1 MAMDVTPILNNLNP
15 AQEEAVTSDKKHL
28 LVLAGAGSGKTRV
41 LVHRIAWKIQVD
53 GLSPYS
59 ILAVTFTNKASREM
73 RERIDELLGMS
84 LRGMWVGTFHG
95 LAHRLLKAHW
105 RDVNLPENFQILD
118 ADDQLRLVKRVMRAM
133 DLDEQRW
140 PPKQAQWW
148 INAQKD
154 EGLRA
159 AHIQE
164 GGDPYLATMLRVYRE
179 YEASCERLGVIDFA
193 ELLLRAL
200 ELWKNKPDVLDHY
213 QQRFQQILVD
223 EFQDTNAVQYAW
235 LRILAGKTSAVT
247 AVGDDDQSIYGWRGA
262 KVENILSYERDFPD
276 THTVKLEQN
285 YRSTSNI
292 LNAANAV
299 ISKNAERLG
308 KSLWT
313 DAGEGEPIALYA
325 AFNEHD
331 EARYIA
337 DRLQSWINEGHR
349 REDSAILYRSNAQS
363 RVLEAALLQ
372 AEIPYR
378 IYGGQRFYERLEI
391 KNALSYLRMM
401 LNCHDDV
408 AFERIVNVPPRGIG
422 DRTMELIRELA
433 REQNTSLWSAA
444 STIVAEKRLAARA
457 TNAVAVFIE
466 LINEMSGQ
474 LDELP
479 LFEQAENAIQRSGL
493 IDMHRREKGE
503 RGQARVENLEELV
516 NACRNFEPED
526 NDLPVLPQFL
536 DQVALDAGDRQ
547 ADEDQDAV
555 QLMTLH
561 SAKGLEFP
569 LVFLAGME
577 ENLFPHK
584 MSIDEPGR
592 LEEER
597 RLAYVGITRAME
609 KLYLTFAESRSIYGN
624 ETFNSVS
631 RFVRDIPSEVIE
643 EVRLQNNIA
652 RPTSYAAGAL
662 QTDQGAATGF
672 SLGQQIMHNVYGEGV
687 ILNFEGNGPRARVH
701 VSFEEVGTK
710 ILILASANLTA
721 V

>member
-1 MAMDVTPILNNLNP
+1 MDVTSILNNLNA

-53 GLSPYS
+53 NVSPYS

-105 RDVNLPENFQILD
+105 RDAKLPENFQILD
-118 ADDQLRLVKRVMRAM
+118 SDDQLRLVKRVMRSM

-148 INAQKD
+148 INGQKD
-154 EGLRA
+154 EGLRSS
-159 AHIQE
+159 HFQE
-164 GGDPYLATMLRVYRE
+164 GGDPFIATMLRIYRG
-179 YEASCERLGVIDFA
+179 YEETCDRLGVIDFA

-200 ELWKNKPDVLDHY
+200 ELWKHNPQVLEHY
-213 QQRFQQILVD
+213 QQRFQHILVD

-235 LRILAGKTSAVT
+235 LRLLAGKVSAMT

-262 KVENILSYERDFPD
+262 KVENILSYERDFAD

-292 LNAANAV
+292 LLAANAV
-299 ISKNAERLG
+299 IAKNAERLG
-308 KSLWT
+308 KNLWT
-313 DAGEGEPIALYA
+313 DSGDGEPIALYA

-331 EARYIA
+331 ESRYIA
-337 DRLQSWINEGHR
+337 DRLQSWVSDGNR
-349 REDSAILYRSNAQS
+349 REDAAILYRSNAQS

-391 KNALSYLRMM
+391 KNALSYLRLM

-408 AFERIVNVPPRGIG
+408 AFERVVNVPPRGIG
-422 DRTMELIRELA
+422 ERTLELVRELSRA
-433 REQNTSLWSAA
+433 NTSSLWTAA
-444 STIVAEKRLAARA
+444 CALVDEKRLAARA
-457 TNAVAVFIE
+457 SNAIAGFLQ

-479 LFEQAENAIQRSGL
+479 LFEQAENAIQYSGL
-493 IDMHRREKGE
+493 IEMHRREKGE
-503 RGQARVENLEELV
+503 RGQARVENLEELIG
-516 NACRNFEPED
+516 ACRNFEAED
-526 NDLPVLPQFL
+526 KDLPMLPQFL
-536 DQVALDAGDRQ
+536 DQVALDSGDRQ

-569 LVFLAGME
+569 LVFIAGVE

-584 MSIDEPGR
+584 MSLDEPGR

-597 RLAYVGITRAME
+597 RLAYVGITRAMQ
-609 KLYLTFAESRSIYGN
+609 KLYLTFAESRSIYGS
-624 ETFNSVS
+624 ESFNSVS
-631 RFVRDIPSEVIE
+631 RFVRDIPKEVIE
-643 EVRLQNNIA
+643 EVRLQNTIA
-652 RPTSYAAGAL
+652 RPTSYAASAIRS
-662 QTDQGAATGF
+662 DQGDDTGF
-672 SLGQQIMHNVYGEGV
+672 QLGQQVNHNVYGEGV

-701 VSFEEVGTK
+701 VRFEQAGTK
-710 ILILASANLTA
+710 ILILASANLA
-721 V
+721 AI

>member
-1 MAMDVTPILNNLNP
+1 MDVTPILNNLNP

-118 ADDQLRLVKRVMRAM
+118 SDDQLRLVKRVMRAM

-148 INAQKD
+148 INGQKD

-164 GGDPYLATMLRVYRE
+164 GGDPYLTTMLRIYRE

-200 ELWKNKPDVLDHY
+200 ELWKNKPDVLEHY
-213 QQRFQQILVD
+213 QQRFQHILVD

-235 LRILAGKTSAVT
+235 LRILAGKVSAVT

-262 KVENILSYERDFPD
+262 KVENILSYERDFAD

-299 ISKNAERLG
+299 IAKNAERLG

-313 DAGEGEPIALYA
+313 DAGEGEAIALYA

-337 DRLQSWINEGHR
+337 DRLHSWVNDGNR

-408 AFERIVNVPPRGIG
+408 AFERVVNVPPRGIG
-422 DRTMELIRELA
+422 DRTLELIRELA
-433 REQNTSLWSAA
+433 REQSTSMWSAA
-444 STIVAEKRLAARA
+444 SVIVSEKRLAARA

-479 LFEQAENAIQRSGL
+479 LVEQAENAIQLSGL
-493 IDMHRREKGE
+493 VDMHRREKGE

-516 NACRNFEPED
+516 NACRNFEAED

-536 DQVALDAGDRQ
+536 DQVALDSGDRQ

-584 MSIDEPGR
+584 MSLDEPGR

-597 RLAYVGITRAME
+597 RLAYVGITRAMQ

-624 ETFNSVS
+624 ESFNSVS
-631 RFVRDIPSEVIE
+631 RFVRDIPSDVIE

-652 RPTSYAAGAL
+652 RPTSYAAGAI
-662 QTDQGAATGF
+662 QSDQGEATGF
-672 SLGQQIMHNVYGEGV
+672 SLGQQIVHNVYGEGV

-710 ILILASANLTA
+710 ILILASANLSA

>member
-1 MAMDVTPILNNLNP
+1 MDVTPILNNLNP
-15 AQEEAVTSDKKHL
+15 AQEEAVTSDKQHL

-118 ADDQLRLVKRVMRAM
+118 SDDQLRLVKRVMRAM

-148 INAQKD
+148 INGQKD

-159 AHIQE
+159 SHIQE
-164 GGDPYLATMLRVYRE
+164 GGDPYLATMLRIYRE
-179 YEASCERLGVIDFA
+179 YEATCERLGVIDFA

-200 ELWKNKPDVLDHY
+200 ELWKNKPDVLEHY
-213 QQRFQQILVD
+213 QQRFQHILVD

-235 LRILAGKTSAVT
+235 LRILAGKVSAVT

-262 KVENILSYERDFPD
+262 KVENILSYERDFAD

-299 ISKNAERLG
+299 IAKNAERLG

-313 DAGEGEPIALYA
+313 DAGEGEAIALYA

-337 DRLQSWINEGHR
+337 DRLHSWVNDGNR

-408 AFERIVNVPPRGIG
+408 AFERVVNVPPRGIG
-422 DRTMELIRELA
+422 DRTLELIRELA
-433 REQNTSLWSAA
+433 RDQSTSMWSAA
-444 STIVAEKRLAARA
+444 SLIVSEKRLAARA

-479 LFEQAENAIQRSGL
+479 LVEQAENAIQLSGL
-493 IDMHRREKGE
+493 VDMHRREKGE

-516 NACRNFEPED
+516 NACRNFEAED

-536 DQVALDAGDRQ
+536 DQVALDSGDRQ

-584 MSIDEPGR
+584 MSLDEPGR

-597 RLAYVGITRAME
+597 RLAYVGITRAMQ

-624 ETFNSVS
+624 ESFNSVS
-631 RFVRDIPSEVIE
+631 RFVRDIPSDVIE

-652 RPTSYAAGAL
+652 RPTSYAAGAI
-662 QTDQGAATGF
+662 QSDQGEATGF
-672 SLGQQIMHNVYGEGV
+672 SLGQQIVHNVYGEGV

-710 ILILASANLTA
+710 ILILASANLSA
-721 V
+721 I

>member
-1 MAMDVTPILNNLNP
+1 MDVTSILNKLNS

-53 GLSPYS
+53 NVSPYS

-105 RDVNLPENFQILD
+105 RDAKLPENFQILD
-118 ADDQLRLVKRVMRAM
+118 SDDQLRLVKRVMRSM

-148 INAQKD
+148 INGQKD
-154 EGLRA
+154 EGLRSS
-159 AHIQE
+159 HIQE
-164 GGDPYLATMLRVYRE
+164 GGDPYLATMLRIYRG
-179 YEASCERLGVIDFA
+179 YEETCERLGVIDFA

-200 ELWKNKPDVLDHY
+200 ELWKFCPDVLDHY
-213 QQRFQQILVD
+213 QQRFQHILVD

-235 LRILAGKTSAVT
+235 LRLLAGKVSAVT

-262 KVENILSYERDFPD
+262 KVENILSYERDFPE

-292 LNAANAV
+292 LQAANAV
-299 ISKNAERLG
+299 IAKNPERLG

-313 DAGEGEPIALYA
+313 EAGEGEAIALYS

-337 DRLQSWINEGHR
+337 DRIQSWVNLGNR

-372 AEIPYR
+372 ADIPYR

-391 KNALSYLRMM
+391 KSALAYLRLM

-408 AFERIVNVPPRGIG
+408 AFERVVNLPTRGIG
-422 DRTMELIRELA
+422 DRTLELMRALA
-433 REQNTSLWSAA
+433 REQETSMWGAA
-444 STIVAEKRLAARA
+444 VIIVKEKRMAARA
-457 TNAVAVFIE
+457 TNAIALFIE

-474 LDELP
+474 HDELP
-479 LFEQAENAIQRSGL
+479 LAEQAEHAIAHSGL
-493 IDMHRREKGE
+493 VEMHRREKGE

-516 NACRNFEPED
+516 SACRNFEVED

-536 DQVALDAGDRQ
+536 DQVALDSGDRQ

-569 LVFLAGME
+569 LVFIAGME

-609 KLYLTFAESRSIYGN
+609 KLYLTFAESRSIYGS
-624 ETFNSVS
+624 ESFNSVS
-631 RFVRDIPSEVIE
+631 RFVRDIPKEVIE

-652 RPTSYAAGAL
+652 RPTSYAAGAT
-662 QTDQGAATGF
+662 QSDEGGDTGF
-672 SLGQQIMHNVYGEGV
+672 GLGQQVFHNVYGEGV

-701 VSFEEVGTK
+701 VSFEAVGTK
-710 ILILASANLTA
+710 ILILASANLSA
-721 V
+721 I